1 MNVLIIEDNNTKFQ
15 TTIRTLES
23 LDVSTTYTHI
33 DNYTE
38 SMKLV
43 SNAIET
49 YDLIILDL
57 MFFTTP
63 SKNTYRHISNIAGC
77 RFLSYLVYYYANTKV
92 SKKVDVLIYSEEKD
106 YTTYL
111 KKHLFPSIREYDN
124 KTETSHFYVTHALK
138 CRYEELINRNQKLFD
153 SIDFVIGH
161 AHNET
166 ELLSLLTTW
175 AENYK

>member
-1 MNVLIIEDNNTKFQ
+1 MNVLIIEDNNTKLQ

-57 MFFTTP
+57 MFIIMP
-63 SKNTYRHISNIAGC
+63 I
-77 RFLSYLVYYYANTKV
+77 
-92 SKKVDVLIYSEEKD
+92 
-106 YTTYL
+106 L
-111 KKHLFPSIREYDN
+111 KF
-124 KTETSHFYVTHALK
+124 
-138 CRYEELINRNQKLFD
+138 QKR
-153 SIDFVIGH
+153 SM
-161 AHNET
+161 
-166 ELLSLLTTW
+166 
-175 AENYK
+175 Y